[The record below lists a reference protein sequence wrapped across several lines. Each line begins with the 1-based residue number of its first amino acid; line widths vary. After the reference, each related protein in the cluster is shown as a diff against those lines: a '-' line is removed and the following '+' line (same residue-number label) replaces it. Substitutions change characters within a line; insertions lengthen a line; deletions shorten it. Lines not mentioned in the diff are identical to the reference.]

1 VRHRLIVLGVA
12 LACLSAVLFAAFA
25 SNVSAVVA
33 SPVVWGVQDS
43 GGDEYLEG
51 VEFVDATT
59 GWVVG
64 DNGTILKTADGG
76 VTWTAQISG
85 TSQDLRGVDFAD
97 ALYGWAVGS
106 GGTVVRTA
114 DGGVTWTPQTASAY
128 TVEDIECLSGTTALA
143 VGNGGVFK
151 TTDGGTTWTHETEGL
166 ADAYWL
172 TDVAFVGLENGWAVG
187 WDGGVYRTA
196 DGGVSWAKQASGV
209 TDDLE
214 SVCFVDASHG
224 WAVGDYGTVLRTT
237 DGGTTWSP
245 QYAGTSGD
253 LMSVCFTDTA
263 NGWAAGDDGIV
274 RTANGGSSWVAETGP
289 DVDFVRGLTFVSGFS
304 GWAVG
309 WGGLILHSGKPV
321 QLAVSVKPT
330 LVAYNGLVTIK
341 GSLKTPLGALLPGR
355 AMVLQRSADRSSWQ
369 NVRTLSSSTGNYSTT
384 LRIVRRT
391 YFRLWFAG
399 DAVYG
404 VGRSVAV
411 RATSRALLGA
421 PAVPSP
427 VYKYRTY
434 TCYGTLRPHHEEGWS
449 PTVVYCYA
457 WGDGRWQFLFSKS
470 AESRDYGSY
479 TRYRFQFRLVGT
491 GTWTC
496 RIRAVHADADHA
508 RTVSAW
514 RTFTVR

>member
-1 VRHRLIVLGVA
+1 MRHRLIVLGVA
-12 LACLSAVLFAAFA
+12 LACLSAVLCAAVAFNA
-25 SNVSAVVA
+25 SAVAA
-33 SPVVWGVQDS
+33 SPLVWGQQDS

-51 VEFVDATT
+51 VAFVDATT

-64 DNGTILKTADGG
+64 DNGTILKTVNGG
-76 VTWTAQISG
+76 VTWTAQTSG
-85 TSQDLRGVDFAD
+85 TSQDLGVDFAD
-97 ALYGWAVGS
+97 AVHGWAVGS
-106 GGTVVRTA
+106 GGTVLRTA

-128 TVEDIECLSGTTALA
+128 TLDDVECLSETAALA

-151 TTDGGTTWTHETEGL
+151 TTDGGTTWTHPTQGL
-166 ADAYWL
+166 ADATWL
-172 TDVAFVGLENGWAVG
+172 TDVAFVDLQNGWAVG
-187 WDGGVYRTA
+187 WSGGIYRTA
-196 DGGVSWAKQASGV
+196 DGGASWAKQASGV

-214 SVCFVDASHG
+214 SVCFADASHG
-224 WAVGDYGTVLRTT
+224 WVVGDYGTVLRTI

-245 QYAGTSGD
+245 QYPGTSGD

-274 RTANGGSSWVAETGP
+274 RTADGGSTWAAETGP
-289 DVDFVRGLTFVSGFS
+289 DVDYVRGISFVSEYS

-321 QLAVSVKPT
+321 QLTVSVKPT

-355 AMVLQRSADRSSWQ
+355 DMVLQRSADRSSWQ
-369 NVRTLSSSTGNYSTT
+369 DVRTLSSSTGNYSTT

-391 YFRLWFAG
+391 YFRLRFAG

-421 PAVPSP
+421 PAVSSP
-427 VYKYRTY
+427 LSFYRLY
-434 TCYGTLRPHHEEGWS
+434 TFYGTLKPRHEAGWS
-449 PTVVYCYA
+449 STMVYCYA
-457 WGDGRWQFLFSKS
+457 WNNGRWNLLSSKW
-470 AESRDYGSY
+470 AEDRDYRTY
-479 TRYRFQFRLVGT
+479 TRYRFQLKFTGN
-491 GTWTC
+491 GTWSC